1 MPERGAPIG
10 DPVNTAGHLATPQW
24 QSFEMRMR
32 HRRADRCLRR
42 AADAV
47 DAGRLDEAS
56 EALEEVR
63 GLDPLNPELQVLS
76 ERVTALQAPPG
87 AAAPVTALQ
96 APMAAAALQAS
107 IAVVEPVTALQ
118 KPPAAVE
125 PSSALQAPPP
135 VVDSSAILQ
144 TPPPVGEPIQALQ
157 DTFDVVEPVGTLDVV
172 EPAAALQGPDA
183 VLEPIAAPRESH
195 AVPELVV
202 SPHAVVEPLIS
213 DQEAHD
219 VAEPV
224 ASPQETHAVDE
235 PIASRREPDAVVEP
249 VAALQSPHAIV
260 PEVSYSPTVTSSGRS
275 SLPELEDLDLIDPF
289 TPPEL
294 FEVTTPRL
302 FEAPAESRSTPAV
315 MAVACLALALS
326 ALVGWAAI
334 THWPTIE
341 RLSATVANIAQPA
354 VKREP
359 APSPVFPEST
369 AHDQAPVPGIS
380 ATPVE
385 PRPEEQPAS
394 EPNATPDPEIARGPV
409 SPLPPAIVPP
419 AVASTTGT
427 LPAPAVQPPP
437 AQAIPQPA
445 SEEAQRPSQP
455 ASEDPPRPLSQP
467 AVDDPP
473 RASVPPA
480 SAGVGTPPPP
490 SVAAPVEPNRP
501 AAVESARPSP
511 LTLDEH
517 VAVRATLARYA
528 AAFSDLDK
536 AAAHAV
542 WPGVDQRALGRA
554 FDGLASQR
562 VTLGTCEV
570 GVNGQTSRAICTG
583 SATWTPKV
591 GGGRQ
596 TKARVWTFDLRRA
609 DSGWQIV
616 TVDTR

>member
-1 MPERGAPIG
+1 MPERGVPIG
-10 DPVNTAGHLATPQW
+10 DPVSTAGHLATPQW

-56 EALEEVR
+56 EALDEVR

-76 ERVTALQAPPG
+76 ERVTALQSSRVA
-87 AAAPVTALQ
+87 AAAPVAALQ

-107 IAVVEPVTALQ
+107 LAVVEPATALQ
-118 KPPAAVE
+118 KTPAAVE

-135 VVDSSAILQ
+135 VVDSSAFLQ
-144 TPPPVGEPIQALQ
+144 ARPPAGEPLRALQ
-157 DTFDVVEPVGTLDVV
+157 DTFDVG
-172 EPAAALQGPDA
+172 EPAAALQAPDA
-183 VLEPIAAPRESH
+183 VLEPIAAPRE
-195 AVPELVV
+195 P
-202 SPHAVVEPLIS
+202 
-213 DQEAHD
+213 
-219 VAEPV
+219 
-224 ASPQETHAVDE
+224 DE
-235 PIASRREPDAVVEP
+235 IVEP

-260 PEVSYSPTVTSSGRS
+260 PEVSDSPTVTSSVRP
-275 SLPELEDLDLIDPF
+275 SLTELEDLDLIDPF
-289 TPPEL
+289 APPEL
-294 FEVTTPRL
+294 FEVTPPGL

-315 MAVACLALALS
+315 LAVAGLALALS

-334 THWPTIE
+334 THWPAIE
-341 RLSATVANIAQPA
+341 RWSATVANIAQPA

-380 ATPVE
+380 AKPVE
-385 PRPEEQPAS
+385 SRPEDQPVS
-394 EPNATPDPEIARGPV
+394 EPYATPDPDIARAPV

-427 LPAPAVQPPP
+427 LPAPAPQPPP
-437 AQAIPQPA
+437 AQSIPQPA
-445 SEEAQRPSQP
+445 IEEAPRPSQP
-455 ASEDPPRPLSQP
+455 ASDDPPRPLSQP

-480 SAGVGTPPPP
+480 SAGIGTPPPP

-528 AAFSDLDK
+528 AAFSDLDR